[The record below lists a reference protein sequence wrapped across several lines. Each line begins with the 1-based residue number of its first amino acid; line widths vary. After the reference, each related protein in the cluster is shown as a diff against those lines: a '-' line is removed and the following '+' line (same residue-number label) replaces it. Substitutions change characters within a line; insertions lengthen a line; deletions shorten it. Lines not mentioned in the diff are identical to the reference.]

1 MIERDAAKQSSDSA
15 RWEHFAHIADIGV
28 RGIGSTVEEA
38 FEQAALALAAV
49 TVEIET
55 VNPQEAVDI
64 RCDAPDVEL
73 LFADWLNAL
82 IFEGA
87 TRKMIFAR
95 FQVSVQDGHLE
106 GTAWGEKIDRA
117 RHRPG
122 VEVKGA
128 TYTEL
133 AVRREVEGHWIA
145 QCVVDV

>member
-1 MIERDAAKQSSDSA
+1 MTERDTTKQSSDSA

-28 RGIGSTVEEA
+28 RGVGSTVEEA
-38 FEQAALALAAV
+38 FEQGAMALAAV
-49 TVEIET
+49 TVELET
-55 VNPQEAVDI
+55 VNPQDAVDI
-64 RCDAPDVEL
+64 RCDASDVEL

-82 IFEGA
+82 VFEGA

-95 FQVSVQDGHLE
+95 FQVRITDGHLE

-117 RHRPG
+117 RHCPG

-133 AVRREVEGHWIA
+133 AVRKEAGGRWIA

>member
-1 MIERDAAKQSSDSA
+1 M
-15 RWEHFAHIADIGV
+15 ADIGV
-28 RGIGSTVEEA
+28 RGIGATVEEA

-55 VNPQEAVDI
+55 VNPREAVAI
-64 RCDAPDVEL
+64 RCEAPDIEL
-73 LFADWLNAL
+73 LLADWLNAL
-82 IFEGA
+82 VFEGA
-87 TRKMIFAR
+87 TRRMIFGR
-95 FQVSVQDGHLE
+95 FQVRIEDSHLE
-106 GTAWGEKIDRA
+106 GTAWGETIDQA

-133 AVRREVEGHWIA
+133 AVRREAEGLWVA